1 MLDERRLDLLV
12 QVNNCLTRLT
22 FEESCKA
29 RCTNSSEANIHR
41 VNVFPSRFSR
51 G

>member
-22 FEESCKA
+22 FEESFKA
-29 RCTNSSEANIHR
+29 RYTYSSEANIHR
-41 VNVFPSRFSR
+41 VNVFLSRFSR